1 MPILRVIKKSAMI
14 ETPHRLQSIRN
25 QRKLLY
31 RALGNE
37 IARKIARSKERKDT
51 FLEQGPG
58 VVYIARRFEAE
69 KYLDLSGRKVI
80 GRVPHV
86 SFTAHNKDLTAQALE
101 SIVKGDDKQAL
112 SSLVNTLVVACGYK
126 GEITEVANVGLAEE
140 RSARPQILD
149 LFVVERPQKKESPR
163 KAKPLKIRFAGREAA
178 TKTITIGK
186 MQYTLFFFQD
196 DANEHMYLLR
206 LVPNNRSVAVQDAS
220 GGDVDIKHLVFESL
234 VIVNSRRRLEAEL
247 VNKAWIKTSESNSL
261 SSEFKKLADKIDAV
275 GSQLRVDRKLLLLEH
290 VKTPADALKVIVEE
304 NAATILGNAATRLEF
319 HPTYAY
325 LRLQYPALRFLPSA
339 TNALAQTKENIPYMN
354 KFLTDIS
361 KLHWAYAGLRSI
373 GAALVR
379 ANGWNGGEDYPKNP
393 KVKHWTA
400 IDGIGRLLDG
410 VVATYIDSRD
420 QNYDVSQKTP
430 EQLIQLIAAMADV
443 VTVLYLA
450 IESKMTGPEKT
461 DATAQL
467 ARLHT
472 PDPYLANTPDAKFF
486 GHRLTLRLLADAAV
500 KADVD
505 TGAFEIPDKSNPI
518 SLSIKRVK
526 PWTSLTESSE
536 SWNLSALF
544 TVYRFKMVNL
554 MEWMGAVGGKDEK
567 PAWAK
572 TYTTQSVINSWK
584 PDFSRNKNVDYTC
597 LIPVRLNVQQQLKLH
612 VHTFVSNIYGAEVRN
627 DKRFDN
633 PSQPQPA

>member
-1 MPILRVIKKSAMI
+1 MPILCVIKKSAMI

-37 IARKIARSKERKDT
+37 IARKIARSKERKDA

-69 KYLDLSGRKVI
+69 KYLDESGRKVL

-126 GEITEVANVGLAEE
+126 GEITGVETITLPEE
-140 RSARPQILD
+140 PSSRPHILD

-196 DANEHMYLLR
+196 DVNEHMYLLR
-206 LVPNNRSVAVQDAS
+206 LVPITRSVAVPDAS
-220 GGDVDIKHLVFESL
+220 GGSVDIKHLVFESL
-234 VIVNSRRRLEAEL
+234 VIVNSRRKLEAEL
-247 VNKAWIKTSESNSL
+247 VNKAWIKTSESNPL

-304 NAATILGNAATRLEF
+304 NAATILGNAATPLKF

-373 GAALVR
+373 GAALVL
-379 ANGWNGGEDYPKNP
+379 ANGWTDIVPRPNP

-410 VVATYIDSRD
+410 VVATYIEQGT

-430 EQLIQLIAAMADV
+430 EQLIRLIAVMADV
-443 VTVLYLA
+443 VTALYLA
-450 IESKMTGPEKT
+450 IESKMTDPEKT
-461 DATAQL
+461 AATAQL

-472 PDPYLANTPDAKFF
+472 PDPYLANTPDSQLF

-572 TYTTQSVINSWK
+572 NYTTQSVINSWK
-584 PDFSRNKNVDYTC
+584 PDFSRNKNVDYSC

-627 DKRFDN
+627 DKRFN
-633 PSQPQPA
+633 